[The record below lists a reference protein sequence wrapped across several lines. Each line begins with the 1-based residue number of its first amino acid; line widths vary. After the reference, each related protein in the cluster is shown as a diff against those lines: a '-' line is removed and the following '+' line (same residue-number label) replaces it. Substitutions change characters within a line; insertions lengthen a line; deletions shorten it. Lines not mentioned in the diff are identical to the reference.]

1 MAYKTKKEIDKW
13 SLNPV
18 KTQNLVFKSLL
29 KSAQNTKFGRDHNFS
44 SIHDHQD
51 FVKNIPIRDY
61 EGFRSYVDLIKKG
74 EKNILWKGL
83 PVYFAITSGTTSGIK
98 YIPITKESLPEH
110 FNASKNAMLLYIKE
124 TGNTKLLSGKL
135 IFLQGSPA
143 LDFEGVIKTGRL
155 SGISAHH
162 VPRYLQSNR
171 LPTWETNC
179 IEDWETKV
187 DKIIEETV
195 NEDMR
200 IIGGIPSWVQMY
212 FEKIQKLKG
221 KKIGEVF
228 KNFNLFIY
236 GGVNYEPYKK
246 KFVDLIGRKVDTI
259 ELYPASEGFFAF
271 QNTQKSKDLLLLL
284 NSGIFYEF
292 ISTEDLSLIH
302 I

>member
-1 MAYKTKKEIDKW
+1 LNRLAGVLKQGIAKIMAYKAKKETDKW

-162 VPRYLQSNR
+162 VPKYLQSNR

-212 FEKIQKLKG
+212 FEKIQKVKG
-221 KKIGEVF
+221 KKNWRSF
-228 KNFNLFIY
+228 
-236 GGVNYEPYKK
+236 
-246 KFVDLIGRKVDTI
+246 
-259 ELYPASEGFFAF
+259 
-271 QNTQKSKDLLLLL
+271 
-284 NSGIFYEF
+284 
-292 ISTEDLSLIH
+292 
-302 I
+302 